1 MNTCLPLLD
10 FGEMYGYERNQSVMT
25 NGPETTWVRTTASAS
40 SLSLFLSFSIFLVFF
55 FLNSNGCNYRWKC
68 CNRLVWFGEDELVS
82 VGYFFSF
89 SSSHA
94 LVIIWGWLQLTEW
107 SQTETYRRDVLTK
120 KERKRERWG
129 IVSSLSFSHHHH
141 LSLLG
146 VMVVAGQLPNSPTVL
161 CD

>member
-1 MNTCLPLLD
+1 M
-10 FGEMYGYERNQSVMT
+10 
-25 NGPETTWVRTTASAS
+25 GPNNCFCIL
-40 SLSLFLSFSIFLVFF
+40 SLSFFPFPYFWFF
-55 FLNSNGCNYRWKC
+55 FLGLNSNGCNYRWKC
-68 CNRLVWFGEDELVS
+68 CNRLVWFGLGRRSLIVS

-89 SSSHA
+89 SSSHAA

-120 KERKRERWG
+120 KERKEKRERWG
-129 IVSSLSFSHHHH
+129 IVSSLSFSHHH